1 MQEMYEMIMKHKR
14 AMADMQMIWEKAI
27 RDHQHEY
34 DSDEEVDERAG
45 TWEHRLRKMEMEKT
59 RGKVW
64 PSAPK
69 IALSSA
75 NPGLMKYARGGCCNT
90 KNKKSC
96 LCFSRVGRIFDR
108 NGQRQTLYWRLPAT

>member
-59 RGKVW
+59 RGKAW

-69 IALSSA
+69 IALSPA
-75 NPGLMKYARGGCCNT
+75 NSGLMKYTRGGCCNT
-90 KNKKSC
+90 ENKVMFVFLQS
-96 LCFSRVGRIFDR
+96 
-108 NGQRQTLYWRLPAT
+108 GQNL

>member
-59 RGKVW
+59 RGKTG
-64 PSAPK
+64 PSSPYS
-69 IALSSA
+69 ALSFE
-75 NPGLMKYARGGCCNT
+75 NPYLVLVKTVVAIL
-90 KNKKSC
+90 KKKMTVLLQS
-96 LCFSRVGRIFDR
+96 
-108 NGQRQTLYWRLPAT
+108 GQNH